1 MLMEPA
7 ERQQR
12 SKEKMLKLL
21 TFLKEETYSD
31 FKTLMKYF
39 NFKDRKSLYSLLN
52 KAEKEGLIIKY
63 TYGTFRAGG
72 LALWGITNDGIAVS
86 IQPEDLTFPQRFEPY
101 RLAAWT
107 LEHHLDNQMARII
120 LERRGCTGWL
130 NGDRSGFMTQYSVK
144 HRPDALMTLPGGRK
158 VAIETERSLKTK
170 ARYQSI
176 MASHLLART
185 AQHWMAVIY
194 VMPDETRKVG
204 LQRLMNSIKI
214 VNVNN
219 TPVTLE
225 DKHRHI
231 FKLVTLAELDT
242 LDLSYL

>member
-1 MLMEPA
+1 MLMEPT

-21 TFLKEETYSD
+21 TFLKDETYSD
-31 FKTLMKYF
+31 FKTLMTCF

-52 KAEKEGLIIKY
+52 KAERMGLITKY
-63 TYGTFRAGG
+63 TYAFRSGN
-72 LALWGITNDGIAVS
+72 LALWGITNDGIAVAL
-86 IQPEDLTFPQRFEPY
+86 QPDDQTFPARFEPS
-101 RLAAWT
+101 RLTAWT
-107 LEHHLDNQMARII
+107 LEHHLDNQMVRII
-120 LERRGCTGWL
+120 LERRGCSGWL
-130 NGDRSGFMTQYSVK
+130 NGDRSGFMAQYSVK
-144 HRPDALMTLPGGRK
+144 HRPDALMTLPGGRR

-185 AQHWMAVIY
+185 AQHWMSVLYIL
-194 VMPDETRKVG
+194 PDETRKIG
-204 LQRLMNSIKI
+204 LQRLMDSIRI
-214 VNVNN
+214 INANN

-242 LDLSYL
+242 LDLSSL